1 MLSPNKTQY
10 LKNFSLIN
18 SIYSLNTLGT
28 NILELFLVLV
38 EHQDQEKVQLQTCL
52 EPWAPST
59 NKKMVFV
66 SSSAMHMTQL
76 VGLSES
82 YAHDK
87 YICDLSIGGI
97 GVQYSEHVWS

>member
-1 MLSPNKTQY
+1 
-10 LKNFSLIN
+10 
-18 SIYSLNTLGT
+18 
-28 NILELFLVLV
+28 
-38 EHQDQEKVQLQTCL
+38 
-52 EPWAPST
+52 
-59 NKKMVFV
+59 
-66 SSSAMHMTQL
+66 MTQL